1 MDLGSATLILMSR
14 PGVHHRLWIDVEH
27 GAKFGDAADSV
38 DMVDRVIPVVGV
50 IQDIWIFARSSAARN
65 RGFYYP
71 RSVQVRF
78 GVPKAQGPL
87 MVLIDDAGDQIWLSG
102 ASCRPGGEAAA
113 KEIMTRLDVDLD
125 ILNGGE
131 GFVERCDEI
140 HIADGQVRGVR
151 MLLDPVPST
160 PPGSTFSRGDRL
172 VSRMEFDK
180 GGVGA
185 ADLRR
190 LWAMA
195 TEPRAWLGKP
205 TGLMLYDSKRRALD
219 AGYDGCQLIATGESG
234 RELWMQ
240 LPEPDEY
247 GRLSPGRTRNTYD
260 GAITEYES
268 AVRWIFSGVGVELPT
283 AADRSFRDKLI
294 GTHREEPAVV
304 CWP

>member
-1 MDLGSATLILMSR
+1 MGR
-14 PGVHHRLWIDVEH
+14 PGDHQRLWIDVEH
-27 GAKFGDAADSV
+27 GARFGDAADSV
-38 DMVDRVIPVVGV
+38 DMVDRVFPMIGVVD
-50 IQDIWIFARSSAARN
+50 DIWIFARSSAARN

-71 RSVQVRF
+71 RSAQVRF

-102 ASCRPGGEAAA
+102 ASCRPGGVAAA
-113 KEIMTRLDVDLD
+113 REIMTRLDVDLD
-125 ILNGGE
+125 ILDGGG

-151 MLLDPVPST
+151 MIVDPVPST
-160 PPGSTFSRGDRL
+160 PPGRTFILDDRL

-185 ADLRR
+185 TDLSR

-195 TEPRAWLGKP
+195 TEPRAWLGRP
-205 TGLMLYDSKRRALD
+205 IALTLYDSQRRALD
-219 AGYDGCQLIATGESG
+219 SGYDGCQLIAIGESG

-247 GRLSPGRTRNTYD
+247 GRVSPGRLRNTFD
-260 GAITEYES
+260 GSITEYES
-268 AVRWIFSGVGVELPT
+268 AVRWIFRGVGVELPS
-283 AADRSFRDKLI
+283 AADRSLRDKLI
-294 GTHREEPAVV
+294 GVHREDPAVV